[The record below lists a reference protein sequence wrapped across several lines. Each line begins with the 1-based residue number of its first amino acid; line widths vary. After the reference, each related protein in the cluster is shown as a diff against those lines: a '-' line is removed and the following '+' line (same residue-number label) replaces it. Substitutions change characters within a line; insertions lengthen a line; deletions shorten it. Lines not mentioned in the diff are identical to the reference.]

1 MADNINHRK
10 ARNPP
15 PPRNLEADLNSMV
28 SKKKNFTSAT
38 FRGLG
43 CAASSHVSVPA
54 AIRTSATWE
63 PKRKSRTKRLS
74 TRKIND
80 KLPVDGNN
88 PTSQSSLSL
97 ACSSSSDVWCGPA
110 ALNDVDCV
118 VSTRPSRPKLNRI
131 LLAQRELYTS
141 FNPFICQGSYTV
153 RRMVIPE
160 DNPFV
165 ETDAGLGLARIRTDV
180 TGSRYRRHV
189 SRHGLREGLDEI
201 VMLQSNMLMGGRP
214 NRLDRYSDLRL
225 DVDNMSYEVKS
236 KWLND
241 FAISGVCI
249 EIFDRHFTLI
259 NKQELLELGDQI
271 GYVSTGLREDEITH
285 CLRRIKLASF
295 ENLSTHFTSE
305 SERKCSICQEEYE
318 ENDEAGTLNCGHSFH
333 VCCIKQWLEQKNTC
347 PICKTAASSQT

>member
-15 PPRNLEADLNSMV
+15 PPRNPEADLNPMV

-43 CAASSHVSVPA
+43 CAASSQVSVPA

-80 KLPVDGNN
+80 KLPVDGNH

-118 VSTRPSRPKLNRI
+118 VSTRPSRPKLDRL
-131 LLAQRELYTS
+131 LLAQRE
-141 FNPFICQGSYTV
+141 GSYNV
-153 RRMVIPE
+153 RRMAIPE

-165 ETDAGLGLARIRTDV
+165 ETDAGLGLARIRADV
-180 TGSRYRRHV
+180 TGSRYHRHV
-189 SRHGLREGLDEI
+189 SRHGLREGLAEI

-214 NRLDRYSDLRL
+214 NRVDRYSDLRL
-225 DVDNMSYEVKS
+225 DVDNMSYE
-236 KWLND
+236 
-241 FAISGVCI
+241 
-249 EIFDRHFTLI
+249 
-259 NKQELLELGDQI
+259 ELLELGDQI

-295 ENLSTHFTSE
+295 ENLLTHFTSE
-305 SERKCSICQEEYE
+305 NERKCSICQEEYE

-333 VCCIKQWLEQKNTC
+333 VCCIKQWLGQKNTC